1 MIMQLMIVTS
11 SNQFPAQTNAIQQDF
26 AYRIHARA
34 VKFIQST
41 KKHSTRRAK
50 NFIRIRDTN
59 SGKVSNAVHGGVR
72 ARGGNLTN
80 FKIF

>member
-11 SNQFPAQTNAIQQDF
+11 SNQFPAQTNAIQQDV
-26 AYRIHARA
+26 AYWIHARA

-50 NFIRIRDTN
+50 NFIRIMETN
-59 SGKVSNAVHGGVR
+59 GGNVSNAVPGRVR
-72 ARGGNLTN
+72 ARGGNLTS